1 MKDETDNDDLVLE
14 DGSGNVMIEGAKS
27 EGLKISDLDNM
38 YPKFYVSDYE
48 NHQRKR
54 TNLTFSAYIKSA

>member
-1 MKDETDNDDLVLE
+1 MV
-14 DGSGNVMIEGAKS
+14 EGAKS

-38 YPKFYVSDYE
+38 YPKFYIADYE